1 MNTIIK
7 SNENSIIEFAKR
19 AISSFYLLVIGIA
32 IPFLFLM
39 GISNINQKKVQEN
52 EVKETSNSVQFA
64 KPIIGLY
71 IPKI

>member
-19 AISSFYLLVIGIA
+19 SISSFYLLIIGLA
-32 IPFLFLM
+32 IPLLFLV
-39 GISNINQKKVQEN
+39 GISNINQKKVEEK
-52 EVKETSNSVQFA
+52 EVKEISNSAQFA
-64 KPIIGLY
+64 KPIVGLY

>member
-19 AISSFYLLVIGIA
+19 SISSFYLLIIGLA
-32 IPFLFLM
+32 IPLLFLV
-39 GISNINQKKVQEN
+39 GISNINQKKVEEK
-52 EVKETSNSVQFA
+52 EVKEIGNSSQFA
-64 KPIIGLY
+64 KPIVGLY